1 MNDAQ
6 DLVRLVILFHLRDK
20 GKDTLRVYNDIVNT
34 LQGRREVASDET
46 TRLAMNISQYINFIA
61 NNYKVPAED
70 IINDLTVLN
79 PEEIEINESVSE
91 SCEA

>member
-1 MNDAQ
+1 
-6 DLVRLVILFHLRDK
+6 
-20 GKDTLRVYNDIVNT
+20 
-34 LQGRREVASDET
+34 
-46 TRLAMNISQYINFIA
+46 MNISQYINFIA